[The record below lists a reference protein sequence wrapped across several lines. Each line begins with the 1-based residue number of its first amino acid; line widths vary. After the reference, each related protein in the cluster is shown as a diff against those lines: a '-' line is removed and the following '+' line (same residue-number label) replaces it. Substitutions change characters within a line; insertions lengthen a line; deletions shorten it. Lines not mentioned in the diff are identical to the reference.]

1 MKDANS
7 AANGKT
13 ENWEKPS
20 SFLHHGC
27 AMKIPRCHHEWDDD
41 QEQWSKS

>member
-27 AMKIPRCHHEWDDD
+27 LPLPCHEN
-41 QEQWSKS
+41 SKVPP